1 MRLPTRYY
9 IIRFTVDKKGLFI
22 YLFSGSVRQK
32 RFAINCFVHVVVT
45 FEMPPHRRTPRKRA
59 GGCLSGYGYVC
70 NHVADWKSL
79 PARCSSNNEGSLV
92 AELWIGAKVV

>member
-1 MRLPTRYY
+1 M
-9 IIRFTVDKKGLFI
+9 VDSKGLLLSIFF
-22 YLFSGSVRQK
+22 LSRQGILK
-32 RFAINCFVHVVVT
+32 RHAVSCFAHVVIT
-45 FEMPPHRRTPRKRA
+45 FEMQSRRRTPLKRA